1 MTIIAEVPAAIMQM
15 AAQFA
20 HPDLYKGGITGIH
33 LHSQKKS
40 LRIAAT
46 NGHFAFRCT
55 VPFGDNCFINQEEL
69 LVPAS
74 TFKKKVAYAR
84 KVSIVDGEARFCGGK
99 KDTMTLLEARPCI
112 APLPPEGWIF
122 PSHFDSLWPAP
133 ETMENKPGG
142 FIAFDAAY
150 MRTICDVVAKCPEAS
165 RLHWFTGNSTTTAML
180 LTAED
185 DGLLLEFLLLPVMV
199 RRD

>member
-1 MTIIAEVPAAIMQM
+1 MTILAEVPAIVMQM

-33 LHSQKKS
+33 LHLQKNG

-55 VPFGDNCFINQEEL
+55 VPFGDHCFINQEEL

-99 KDTMTLLEARPCI
+99 KDAMGMLETRPCI
-112 APLPPEGWIF
+112 APLPADSWIF
-122 PSHFDSLWPAP
+122 PSHFDSLWPCSK
-133 ETMENKPGG
+133 TMENKPGA
-142 FIAFDAAY
+142 FIAFDPAY
-150 MRTICDVVAKCPEAS
+150 MRTICDIAKMAES
-165 RLHWFTGNSTTTAML
+165 RLHWFTGNSTIGAML
-180 LTAED
+180 LTAES
-185 DGLLLEFLLLPVMV
+185 DGLELEMLLLPVQV